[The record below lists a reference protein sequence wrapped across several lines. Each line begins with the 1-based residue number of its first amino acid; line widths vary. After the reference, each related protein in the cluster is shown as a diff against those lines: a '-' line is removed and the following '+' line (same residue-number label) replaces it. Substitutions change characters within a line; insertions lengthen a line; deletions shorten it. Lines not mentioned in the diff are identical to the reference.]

1 LTEGYAAG
9 AALIK
14 QALVAVRDKD
24 GHFEQDLRRP
34 GFAARVAFDVF
45 DDETADALATR
56 SVELARERGALG
68 VLPLALNYLASLYSF
83 EGDLDAAH
91 ALVEESDAI
100 ADATGAARLVF
111 PRLTLAGFRGD
122 EATLSTLVEAAE
134 PVAIGRGE
142 GVVLTFIEHA
152 RALLYNGLGRYEAA
166 LPSAESASAQDEL
179 AVSIWSLPELVEA
192 AVRSGNSELA
202 AAALER
208 LSERTQAART
218 EWALGSAEGSAAS

>member
-166 LPSAESASAQDEL
+166 LPSAEPSAHS
-179 AVSIWSLPELVEA
+179 VRA
-192 AVRSGNSELA
+192 ACVRSLRRSSA
-202 AAALER
+202 AAASSL
-208 LSERTQAART
+208 LPDRTAAST
-218 EWALGSAEGSAAS
+218 SSGSDQIETASSSCALALSAEGSAAS